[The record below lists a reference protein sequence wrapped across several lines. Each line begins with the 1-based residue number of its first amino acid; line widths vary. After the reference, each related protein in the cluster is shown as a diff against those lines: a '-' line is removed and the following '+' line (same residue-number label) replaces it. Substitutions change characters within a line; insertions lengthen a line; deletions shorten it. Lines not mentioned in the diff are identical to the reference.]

1 MRCGNQPRVC
11 SSYLLLISNGAL
23 IREGASFTRKVIM
36 SAVPAIYLGQLVSK
50 EHFRTF
56 IYAPDGAQKL
66 VESWEEFEQHMAS
79 GLWFDTLEKAKL
91 SIAVEP
97 EPEVQKPKRV
107 RNKSVPVTTLELKE
121 EPFIEEEMIPVPAED
136 LAFEVKPE
144 DDFLP
149 KASK

>member
-1 MRCGNQPRVC
+1 MKG
-11 SSYLLLISNGAL
+11 
-23 IREGASFTRKVIM
+23 
-36 SAVPAIYLGQLVSK
+36 VPALYLGQLVSK
-50 EHFRTF
+50 EHFRVF

-66 VESWEEFEQHMAS
+66 VESWEEFEKHMAS
-79 GLWFDTLEKAKL
+79 GIWFDTAEKAAL
-91 SIAVEP
+91 ALAVEP

-107 RNKSVPVTTLELKE
+107 RNKPVPVTTLELKE
-121 EPFIEEEMIPVPAED
+121 EPVIEEDEPQAAED